1 MQNSTM
7 NPPLRVLHLE
17 DNPNYSALVHAKL
30 AAEGFNPEV
39 VCVET
44 GEAFAAALDNQTF
57 DLIIA
62 DYFLPTYDGIKA
74 LKLARE
80 KSPDTPILLVSG
92 TIGED
97 AAIESLKA
105 GATDYV
111 LKHWPE
117 RLIPAVRRALQGVE
131 ERRNRLLA
139 ENTLVRWEKL
149 FRALSDNAL
158 DIVTILD
165 QAGIFTYNSL
175 SITRMLGYDP
185 EKLKGQNAFS
195 FIHPEDVQKAQEALQ
210 KAVAQPELAVTVQ
223 FRFQHKD
230 GSWRHLE
237 SIGRSLLHDPE
248 IAGVVVNSRDITEGR
263 RAENY
268 NAVLSKLGSQLS
280 SASTAE
286 EAGKVILEAA
296 DNLFRWDACTLNL
309 YSPEEDKI
317 FPVLTID
324 TIQGQKLDISSAA
337 IGKTPTT
344 RSRRVMNQ
352 GAELIL
358 REEPLSL
365 SPDGMA
371 IGDKARPSASLMFV
385 PVRNRTRV
393 IGILSLQSY
402 QLKAYTQQDLDTL
415 QTLADYCGGALE
427 RIRVERALRESERRF
442 RHLFAGSPDAIFVE
456 DADGLILDANPAA
469 GRLHGLPHEQLIG
482 RNALDLIP
490 PDKKDH
496 ARYLFEKLVQDELR
510 QIEGV
515 SLTVDGREV
524 PVEIRTSR
532 IDYAEKRALLLHVR
546 DISERRK
553 AEEALR
559 GSEIRFHSVWE
570 NSVDGMR
577 LTDENGTIVVVNEAF
592 CRLAGM
598 SREELEGKLFTLTHA
613 EGDELETRLTS
624 YRQRFQER
632 AIDRR
637 IERRMTFRSGKCL
650 DLEIANS
657 FVELHGQRPLLLGL
671 FRDITEQKRLE
682 EQLRQSQKMDAIG
695 QLAGG
700 VAHDF
705 NNILTVIQGH
715 ASLLRSYG
723 ELTPQAAQSA
733 EQISQA
739 SERAAGLTRQ
749 LLTFSRRQMMQPKQL
764 DFNVV
769 VSNMT
774 RMLGRILGEDIAL
787 QFNYSPNL
795 PLVHADVGM
804 VEQVLLNL
812 AVNSRDAMPLGGR
825 LAIRIS
831 VLEVGTG
838 DLIKHPA
845 GGAGRFVC
853 LSMIDT
859 GCGIEPENLPHI
871 FEPFFTTKEVGRGT
885 GLGLATVYGILKQHQ
900 GWVEV
905 ESELNV
911 GTTFHVFFPGSEE
924 IAGAAEETAVQP
936 AVPGGTETIL
946 VVEDEH
952 PVRDLVCKILKA
964 YGYRV
969 LEATT
974 GTTALEVWREHRET
988 VDLLLTD
995 IVMPDGMTGRD
1006 LAEKVQ
1012 ADKPGLKAIF
1022 TSGYSADIVG
1032 KDFILQEGLNF
1043 LQKPYPP
1050 QKLASAIRKCLDE
1063 D

>member
-1 MQNSTM
+1 
-7 NPPLRVLHLE
+7 
-17 DNPNYSALVHAKL
+17 
-30 AAEGFNPEV
+30 
-39 VCVET
+39 
-44 GEAFAAALDNQTF
+44 
-57 DLIIA
+57 
-62 DYFLPTYDGIKA
+62 
-74 LKLARE
+74 
-80 KSPDTPILLVSG
+80 
-92 TIGED
+92 
-97 AAIESLKA
+97 
-105 GATDYV
+105 
-111 LKHWPE
+111 
-117 RLIPAVRRALQGVE
+117 
-131 ERRNRLLA
+131 
-139 ENTLVRWEKL
+139 
-149 FRALSDNAL
+149 
-158 DIVTILD
+158 
-165 QAGIFTYNSL
+165 
-175 SITRMLGYDP
+175 
-185 EKLKGQNAFS
+185 
-195 FIHPEDVQKAQEALQ
+195 VQKAQEALQ
-210 KAVAQPELAVTVQ
+210 KTVAQPELTVTVQ
-223 FRFQHKD
+223 FRFQHQD

-268 NAVLSKLGSQLS
+268 NGVLSKLGLQLS
-280 SASTAE
+280 SATTAE
-286 EAGKVILEAA
+286 EAGKVIVEAA

-317 FPVLTID
+317 FPILSID
-324 TIQGQKLDISSAA
+324 TIQGQKLDIPSAA
-337 IGKTPTT
+337 IDPNPTT
-344 RSRRVMNQ
+344 RTRRVMDQ

-358 REEPLSL
+358 REAPVSL
-365 SPDGMA
+365 TPDGMA
-371 IGDKARPSASLMFV
+371 IGDKSRPSASLMFV
-385 PVRNRTRV
+385 PVRSRTSV

-402 QLKAYTQQDLDTL
+402 QLNAYTRTDLDTL

-442 RHLFAGSPDAIFVE
+442 RHLFEGSPDAIFVE

-469 GRLHGLPHEQLIG
+469 GRLHGLLHHQLIG
-482 RNALDLIP
+482 RNALELIP
-490 PDKKDH
+490 KDKRERAH
-496 ARYLFEKLVQDELR
+496 QIFQKLVQDELR
-510 QIEGV
+510 QIESI
-515 SLTVDGREV
+515 SLTSDGREV

-532 IDYAEKRALLLHVR
+532 IDYADKRALLLHVR
-546 DISERRK
+546 DISERRN

-577 LTDENGTIVVVNEAF
+577 LTDEHGTIVAVNEAF
-592 CRLAGM
+592 CRLVDMA
-598 SREELEGKLFTLTHA
+598 REDLEGQLFTLAHA
-613 EGDELETRLTS
+613 AGDELAKRLSS

-632 AIDRR
+632 TIEQR
-637 IERRMTFRSGKCL
+637 IERRTTFRSGKKL
-650 DLEIANS
+650 DLEIVNS
-657 FVELHGQRPLLLGL
+657 FVDVRGQRPLLLGL
-671 FRDITEQKRLE
+671 FRDITEQKRLG

-715 ASLLRSYG
+715 ASLMRSYG
-723 ELTPQAAQSA
+723 DLTPQAAQSA
-733 EQISQA
+733 EQIAQA
-739 SERAAGLTRQ
+739 SDRAAGLTRQ

-774 RMLGRILGEDIAL
+774 KMLGRILGEDIAM

-825 LAIRIS
+825 LVIGIS
-831 VLEVGTG
+831 VLEIGTP

-845 GGAGRFVC
+845 GRSGRFVR

-885 GLGLATVYGILKQHQ
+885 GLGLATVYGILKQHH
-900 GWVEV
+900 GWAEV

-911 GTTFHVFFPGSEE
+911 GTTFHVFFPGSDEP
-924 IAGAAEETAVQP
+924 ATAKEETVVQQ

-946 VVEDEH
+946 VVEDEP
-952 PVRDLVCKILKA
+952 PVRELVCKILRA
-964 YGYRV
+964 YGYQV
-969 LEATT
+969 LEAST
-974 GTTALEVWREHRET
+974 GTLALEIWREHRDT
-988 VDLLLTD
+988 VALLLTD

-1012 ADKPGLKAIF
+1012 KDKPALKAIF

-1043 LQKPYPP
+1043 LQKPYHP
-1050 QKLASAIRKCLDE
+1050 QKLASAVRKCLDE
-1063 D
+1063 K

>member
-1 MQNSTM
+1 M
-7 NPPLRVLHLE
+7 NLPLRVLHLE
-17 DNPNYSALVHAKL
+17 DNPSYSELVRAKL
-30 AAEGFNPEV
+30 AADGFDPEL

-44 GEAFAAALDNQTF
+44 REGFAAALDQGTY

-74 LKLARE
+74 VKLARE
-80 KSPDTPILLVSG
+80 KAPETPILLVSG

-97 AAIESLKA
+97 AAVESLKA

-117 RLIPAVRRALQGVE
+117 RLIPAVRRALKATE
-131 ERRNRLLA
+131 ERRNRVLA
-139 ENTLVRWEKL
+139 ETALIRREKL

-158 DIVTILD
+158 DIVTIVD
-165 QAGIFTYNSL
+165 QVGTFTYNSL
-175 SITRMLGYDP
+175 SITRMLGHDP
-185 EKLKGQNAFS
+185 EKLKGQNAFTL
-195 FIHPEDVQKAQEALQ
+195 IHPEDVPKAQAALQ
-210 KAVAQPELAVTVQ
+210 KAVRQPELAVTVQ
-223 FRFQHKD
+223 FRFQHLD

-237 SIGRSLLHDPE
+237 SIGRSLLDDPE

-268 NAVLSKLGSQLS
+268 NAVLSKLGLQLS
-280 SASTAE
+280 SATTAE
-286 EAGKVILEAA
+286 EAGKVIVEAA
-296 DNLFRWDACTLNL
+296 DNLFVWDACTLHL
-309 YSPEEDKI
+309 YSTEEDKI
-317 FPVLTID
+317 FPVLSID
-324 TIQGQKLDISSAA
+324 TIQGEKLDIPPADIDPHPS
-337 IGKTPTT
+337 PRT
-344 RSRRVMNQ
+344 RRILGQ

-358 REEPLSL
+358 REEPVSMTD
-365 SPDGMA
+365 DGIA

-393 IGILSLQSY
+393 IGILSIQSY
-402 QLKAYTQQDLDTL
+402 QLNAYTEQDLGTL

-427 RIRVERALRESERRF
+427 RIRVERALRESERRV

-469 GRLHGLPHEQLIG
+469 GRLHGVPHEQLIG
-482 RNALDLIP
+482 RNAMELVP
-490 PDKKDH
+490 PGKREQAH
-496 ARYLFEKLVQDELR
+496 HLFEKLVRDELH
-510 QIEGV
+510 QIESV

-524 PVEIRTSR
+524 PVEIRTSQ
-532 IDYAEKRALLLHVR
+532 IDYADKRALLLHVR

-577 LTDENGTIVVVNEAF
+577 LTDAHGTIVAVNEAF
-592 CRLAGM
+592 CRLVEM
-598 SREELEGKLFTLTHA
+598 EREELEGQLFTLTHA
-613 EGDELETRLTS
+613 TAEDPEKRLGS
-624 YRQRFQER
+624 YRRRFQER
-632 AIDRR
+632 AFDQR
-637 IERRMTFRSGKCL
+637 IERRMILRSGKHL
-650 DLEIANS
+650 DLEVANS
-657 FVELHGQRPLLLGL
+657 FVEVRGQRPLLLGL
-671 FRDITEQKRLE
+671 FRDITEQKRLG

-723 ELTPQAAQSA
+723 ELNAQAAQSA

-795 PLVHADVGM
+795 PLVQADVGM

-825 LAIRIS
+825 LTIGIAVR
-831 VLEVGTG
+831 EVR
-838 DLIKHPA
+838 A
-845 GGAGRFVC
+845 
-853 LSMIDT
+853 
-859 GCGIEPENLPHI
+859 
-871 FEPFFTTKEVGRGT
+871 
-885 GLGLATVYGILKQHQ
+885 
-900 GWVEV
+900 
-905 ESELNV
+905 
-911 GTTFHVFFPGSEE
+911 
-924 IAGAAEETAVQP
+924 
-936 AVPGGTETIL
+936 
-946 VVEDEH
+946 
-952 PVRDLVCKILKA
+952 RDLCV
-964 YGYRV
+964 
-969 LEATT
+969 
-974 GTTALEVWREHRET
+974 
-988 VDLLLTD
+988 
-995 IVMPDGMTGRD
+995 
-1006 LAEKVQ
+1006 
-1012 ADKPGLKAIF
+1012 
-1022 TSGYSADIVG
+1022 
-1032 KDFILQEGLNF
+1032 
-1043 LQKPYPP
+1043 
-1050 QKLASAIRKCLDE
+1050 
-1063 D
+1063 